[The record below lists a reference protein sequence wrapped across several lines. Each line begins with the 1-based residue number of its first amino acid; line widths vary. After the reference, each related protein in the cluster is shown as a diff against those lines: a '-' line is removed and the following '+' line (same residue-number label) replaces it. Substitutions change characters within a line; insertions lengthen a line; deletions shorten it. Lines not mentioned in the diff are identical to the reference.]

1 MSPSQQLDAT
11 SLPCREPPPTPLTG
25 IALPLPSLSG
35 PEAGHKAG
43 GGSSKA
49 SKAKDAGGGAG
60 SPGAGFLYG
69 GNLPD
74 PAPED
79 AQLSD
84 EVRALIEEVGETRRA
99 RRGRLGIEEGYSPFP
114 PPI

>member
-1 MSPSQQLDAT
+1 M
-11 SLPCREPPPTPLTG
+11 
-25 IALPLPSLSG
+25 
-35 PEAGHKAG
+35 
-43 GGSSKA
+43 
-49 SKAKDAGGGAG
+49 
-60 SPGAGFLYG
+60 YG